1 MNRRLTFALVI
12 LVLIPAAGI
21 VYLLGTPRLENV
33 SPAADE
39 ANVPAAADLRLVF
52 SRSMQPASVTDR
64 LSLDPSIP
72 GSFSW
77 DGKTLIFKP
86 DTIWPSGEKIT
97 VSLAAGARAAGL
109 LSLPVR
115 ENASWS
121 FTIGQPRLAYLYPAD
136 KASNIYVL
144 NPSTDAKQ
152 RLTDSPGGVLE
163 FDISPDGKT
172 IYYSV
177 RNDKNGSS
185 IYRLEHLDT
194 IEEDGQDGLPL
205 PTPILVLDC
214 QQAFCRAPQISPQ
227 GDYLAYERT
236 DVLGSGNPTYPQVW
250 LMPIHSAG
258 EADSQPGEPVLAG
271 DQNDQTLQPAWS
283 PSGILTFYDST
294 SSAFVMLDPHGGD
307 KTTFHNETGEPGAWD
322 PQGKVYVA
330 SEISFSTTGNPEQTG
345 LTPIANSHLI
355 QFDRAKKTS
364 QDLSKDE
371 NLEDTTPAFSPD
383 GTWLAF
389 ARKYLDAQ
397 RWTPGRQVWLM
408 HPDGSEARQLT
419 NDPLFN
425 HYEFAWAPT
434 GKQLAYVRFNQTV
447 PTEPPEIWMV
457 DPVSTR
463 STRLVA
469 GGYAP
474 QWTP

>member
-1 MNRRLTFALVI
+1 MNRRLTIVLVI

-21 VYLLGTPRLENV
+21 IYLLGTPRLETV

-39 ANVPAAADLRLVF
+39 TNVPAAADLRLEF
-52 SRSMQPASVTDR
+52 SRAMQPNSVTDR
-64 LSLDPSIP
+64 LSLDPPIP

-136 KASNIYVL
+136 KASNIYIMNL
-144 NPSTDAKQ
+144 RTNAKQ

-163 FDISPDGKT
+163 FDISADGKT

-194 IEEDGQDGLPL
+194 IEEAGQDQTALPN
-205 PTPILVLDC
+205 PVLVLDC

-227 GDYLAYERT
+227 GDFLAYERT
-236 DVLGSGNPTYPQVW
+236 DVLGSGKPTYPQVW
-250 LMPIHSAG
+250 LLPLKSSNG
-258 EADSQPGEPVLAG
+258 EPPQPGDPVLAG

-283 PSGILTFYDST
+283 PSGILTYYDST
-294 SSAFVMLDPHGGD
+294 QSAFVMLDPHNGE
-307 KTTFHNETGEPGAWD
+307 KTTLHNETGEPGSWD
-322 PQGKVYVA
+322 PQGKFYVVP
-330 SEISFSTTGNPEQTG
+330 EISFSTTGNPEQTG

-355 QFDRAKKTS
+355 LFDPGKNSS

-371 NLEDTTPAFSPD
+371 NLEDATPAFSPD
-383 GTWLAF
+383 GTLLAF

-408 HPDGSEARQLT
+408 RPDGSNAHPLT

-447 PTEPPEIWMV
+447 PTEPPEIWVV
-457 DPVSTR
+457 DPVKAR
-463 STRLVA
+463 STLLVV

-474 QWTP
+474 LWTP